1 MIQTKLIV
9 YAVIAV
15 LFIGGAAFLYYKGYF
30 SGKTTVYVEQE
41 KKLNTIKDK
50 TNAAKT
56 DALTTSDPKSELR
69 KYSRP
74 ND

>member
-1 MIQTKLIV
+1 MATAKLYLILS
-9 YAVIAV
+9 AVAAV
-15 LFIGGAAFLYYKGYF
+15 LAVGGFVYYKGYF
-30 SGKTTVYVEQE
+30 SGKEKVIVEQE
-41 KKLNTIKDK
+41 KKLNTLKDK

-56 DALTTSDPKSELR
+56 DALTTDDPRGELR

>member
-1 MIQTKLIV
+1 MSQIKLIIFGV
-9 YAVIAV
+9 VAAVI
-15 LFIGGAAFLYYKGYF
+15 IIAAALLYYKGYF
-30 SGKTTVYVEQE
+30 SGKATVYVEQE

-56 DALTTSDPKSELR
+56 DALTTDDPRDELR